1 MNSDAMVRGLQNS
14 LSGIFECSEMPNGQV
29 RVRTPLTHPDG
40 TLVDLFLI
48 PGDDRKVEVTDLGDT
63 TGWLRTQSA
72 GGLTGSRNGRVSR
85 LCRSLNV
92 TMAQGRI
99 TVIAG
104 DSRTLGESVARVAQ
118 AAVLISHI
126 AFK

>member
-1 MNSDAMVRGLQNS
+1 MNSDAMVRGLQDS
-14 LSGIFECSEMPNGQV
+14 LSDIFECSEMPGGSV

-63 TGWLRTQSA
+63 SGWIRTQSA
-72 GGLTGSRNGRVSR
+72 GGLTASQNGRIAR
-85 LCRSLNV
+85 LCRNLNV
-92 TMAQGRI
+92 TRVQGRI
-99 TVIAG
+99 TVVAR
-104 DSRTLGESVARVAQ
+104 DRRTLGESVARVAQ

-126 AFK
+126 AFR

>member
-14 LSGIFECSEMPNGQV
+14 LSDFFECSEMPGGSV

-48 PGDDRKVEVTDLGDT
+48 PGDDQKIEVTDLGDT

-72 GGLTGSRNGRVSR
+72 GVSPRARTGRYPG
-85 LCRSLNV
+85 C
-92 TMAQGRI
+92 
-99 TVIAG
+99 AG
-104 DSRTLGESVARVAQ
+104 T
-118 AAVLISHI
+118 
-126 AFK
+126 